1 MQPKLTLGPILF
13 HWPAGKWKDFYF
25 EVADEMPVD
34 RVYVGEVVCSKRA
47 PFYEPLYAEVA
58 ERLQKAGKEVVF
70 STLSEVTIK
79 HDRKNVESICSMEGV
94 GIEANDASALWHLS
108 DRPHMIGPFL
118 NVYNEDAMTVLARKG
133 ATHFSLNPEIPAQAL
148 AQLGKAAKKLKTS
161 LEVQVFGR
169 MPLALS
175 ARCYHAR
182 AHGRIKD
189 NCQFV
194 CGEDPDGMDIKTLDG
209 KPFLT
214 VNGIQ
219 TMSYTC
225 LNLVQELEDLQKM
238 GFSYFRISPHSGDM
252 TKTARTFRAALEN
265 KITPEEALSL
275 LGEAN
280 QNFPFTNG
288 FYHKTTG
295 YSWKG

>member
-1 MQPKLTLGPILF
+1 MKPKLTIGPVLF
-13 HWPAGKWKDFYF
+13 HWPADRWKDFYF

-34 RVYVGEVVCSKRA
+34 RVYIGEVVCSKRA

-70 STLSEVTIK
+70 STLAEVTVR
-79 HDRKNVESICSMEGV
+79 HDRKSVESICEMEAV
-94 GIEANDASALWHLS
+94 AIEANDASALWLLS
-108 DRPHMIGPFL
+108 GSPHMIGPFL
-118 NVYNEDAMTVLARKG
+118 NVYNEDAMTVLAEKG
-133 ATHFSLNPEIPAQAL
+133 ATHFSLNPEIPEQAL
-148 AQLGKAAKKLKTS
+148 IPLGKAAKKLKAS

-194 CGEDPDGMDIKTLDG
+194 CGENPDGMDLKTLDG
-209 KPFLT
+209 RAFLT

-219 TMSYTC
+219 TLSYTC
-225 LNLVQELEDLQKM
+225 LNLVQELHDLQKM
-238 GFSYFRISPHSGDM
+238 GISYFRLSPQSGDM
-252 TKTARTFRAALEN
+252 TKTAQIFRSALEN
-265 KITPEEALSL
+265 KIAPKEALSRL
-275 LGEAN
+275 SATN
-280 QNFPFTNG
+280 QNFSFANG
-288 FYHKTTG
+288 FYHKLAG
-295 YSWKG
+295 CSWK